1 MGKSERSDGN
11 NCKCY
16 FYLEIVIEFEFQV
29 IKKINDALRKDASA
43 HFLSACHH
51 VTFSELDGNA
61 LP

>member
-29 IKKINDALRKDASA
+29 IKKINDALRKDASD
-43 HFLSACHH
+43 S
-51 VTFSELDGNA
+51 TFSKRMPCNVFRAGR
-61 LP
+61 

>member
-29 IKKINDALRKDASA
+29 IKKINDTLRKDASD
-43 HFLSACHH
+43 S
-51 VTFSELDGNA
+51 TFSKRMSSCNVFRAGR
-61 LP
+61 

>member
-29 IKKINDALRKDASA
+29 IKKINDALRKDASD
-43 HFLSACHH
+43 S
-51 VTFSELDGNA
+51 TFSKRMSSCSVFRA
-61 LP
+61 RR